1 MTREERV
8 YKLKNGSDTAIWAA
22 NEIEKMEHAMALAYG
37 YLWFVNNEPGT
48 PRQFSPQSAAY
59 KARKELRDLLTQEQ
73 CGRAINNVMSII
85 HETARNEDLSPNA

>member
-1 MTREERV
+1 MTRDERI

-22 NEIEKMEHAMALAYG
+22 NEIEKMEAAMALAYG
-37 YLWFVNNEPGT
+37 YLWLINNEPGT

-73 CGRAINNVMSII
+73 RGRAINDVMTII
-85 HETARNEDLSPNA
+85 HETDRVSEL

>member
-1 MTREERV
+1 MTRDERI

-22 NEIEKMEHAMALAYG
+22 NEIEKMEAAIALAYG
-37 YLWFVNNEPGT
+37 YLWLVNNEPGT

-73 CGRAINNVMSII
+73 RGIAINDVMTII
-85 HETARNEDLSPNA
+85 HETARHG